1 MYTSMRILIA
11 EDDPEAVQAYKDAL
25 YSRNHHVTITR
36 NGEEC
41 LKVYNKNLTKSK
53 KEKENKSN
61 NVSSSFDV
69 VVLDYKM
76 PKKDGMEVAKEIFD
90 INPEQRIIFVSAYVR
105 DTLED
110 SVKQLK
116 RVVELIQKPFD
127 IDVFIDTI
135 EDIEVYEGLKNLVV
149 NVRQIKD
156 NNPTKKQINE
166 LIEGL
171 RKIQKTRAF

>member
-1 MYTSMRILIA
+1 MGYMNIRYSLLYALIPFELSIIYTKILN
-11 EDDPEAVQAYKDAL
+11 Y
-25 YSRNHHVTITR
+25 
-36 NGEEC
+36 
-41 LKVYNKNLTKSK
+41 
-53 KEKENKSN
+53 
-61 NVSSSFDV
+61 
-69 VVLDYKM
+69 
-76 PKKDGMEVAKEIFD
+76 
-90 INPEQRIIFVSAYVR
+90 IIIWLICNFCVSAYVR

-135 EDIEVYEGLKNLVV
+135 EDIDVYEGLKNLVV
-149 NVRQIKD
+149 NVRLVKD

>member
-1 MYTSMRILIA
+1 MRILIA

-25 YSRNHHVTITR
+25 HSRNHQVTITS

-41 LKVYNKNLTKSK
+41 LKVYNKTLIRPRKE
-53 KEKENKSN
+53 KEKENKSKN
-61 NVSSSFDV
+61 ASSSFDV

-90 INPEQRIIFVSAYVR
+90 INPDQRIIFVSAYVR

>member
-1 MYTSMRILIA
+1 MRILIA

-25 YSRNHHVTITR
+25 HSRNHQVTITR

-41 LKVYNKNLTKSK
+41 LKLYNKISRPKK
-53 KEKENKSN
+53 EKEKEKENKSTTA
-61 NVSSSFDV
+61 SSSFDV

-90 INPEQRIIFVSAYVR
+90 LNPEQRIVFVSAYVR

-135 EDIEVYEGLKNLVV
+135 EDKGVYEGLKKLVV
-149 NVRQIKD
+149 NVKQIKD

-171 RKIQKTRAF
+171 RKIQKTGTF

>member
-1 MYTSMRILIA
+1 MRILIA

-25 YSRNHHVTITR
+25 HSRNHQVTITR

-41 LKVYNKNLTKSK
+41 LKLYNKILNRPKK
-53 KEKENKSN
+53 EKEKENKSKN
-61 NVSSSFDV
+61 ASSSFDV

-90 INPEQRIIFVSAYVR
+90 LNPEQRIVFVSAYVR

>member
-1 MYTSMRILIA
+1 MRILIA
-11 EDDPEAVQAYKDAL
+11 EDDQEAVQAYKDAL
-25 YSRNHHVTITR
+25 YSRNHQVTITR

-41 LKVYNKNLTKSK
+41 LNVYNKILSRPKK
-53 KEKENKSN
+53 EKEKENKSKN
-61 NVSSSFDV
+61 ASSSFDV

-90 INPEQRIIFVSAYVR
+90 LNPEQRIVFVSAYVR

>member
-1 MYTSMRILIA
+1 MRILIA
-11 EDDPEAVQAYKDAL
+11 EDDPEVVQAYKDAL
-25 YSRNHHVTITR
+25 YSRNHQVTVTS

-41 LKVYNKNLTKSK
+41 LKVYNKNLPRPK
-53 KEKENKSN
+53 KEKENKSKN
-61 NVSSSFDV
+61 TSSSFDV

-76 PKKDGMEVAKEIFD
+76 PKKDGMEVAKEILE
-90 INPEQRIIFVSAYVR
+90 INPEQRIIFVSAFVR

-135 EDIEVYEGLKNLVV
+135 EDKEVYQGLRKLVV
-149 NVRQIKD
+149 NIRQIKD

>member
-1 MYTSMRILIA
+1 MRILIA
-11 EDDPEAVQAYKDAL
+11 EDDQEAVQAYKDAL
-25 YSRNHHVTITR
+25 QSRNHQVTITR

-41 LKVYNKNLTKSK
+41 LKVYNKDLTRPKK
-53 KEKENKSN
+53 EKEKEKENKSKN
-61 NVSSSFDV
+61 AYSSFEV

-90 INPEQRIIFVSAYVR
+90 LNHEQRIVFVSAYVR

>member
-1 MYTSMRILIA
+1 MRILIA
-11 EDDPEAVQAYKDAL
+11 EDDPEIWQLYKDAL
-25 YSRNHHVTITR
+25 QARNHQIAVTT

-41 LKVYNKNLTKSK
+41 LAKYKRLRKLK
-53 KEKENKSN
+53 RRKQEESN
-61 NVSSSFDV
+61 NKTSSSAFDI

-76 PKKDGMEVAKEIFD
+76 PKKDGMEVAKEILD
-90 INPEQRIIFVSAYVR
+90 MNPDQRIIFVSAYVR
-105 DTLED
+105 ETLED

-127 IDVFIDTI
+127 VDAFVDTI
-135 EDIEVYEGLKNLVV
+135 EDKEVYQGLKKLVI
-149 NVRQIKD
+149 NIKQIKD

-171 RKIQKTRAF
+171 RRIQKCRTF

>member
-1 MYTSMRILIA
+1 MRILIA

-25 YSRNHHVTITR
+25 HSRNHQVTITS

-41 LKVYNKNLTKSK
+41 LKVYNKNLTRPKK
-53 KEKENKSN
+53 EKEKENKSKN
-61 NVSSSFDV
+61 TSSFDV
-69 VVLDYKM
+69 IVLDYKM

-135 EDIEVYEGLKNLVV
+135 ENIEVYEGLKKLVV

>member
-1 MYTSMRILIA
+1 MRILIA

-25 YSRNHHVTITR
+25 HSRNHQVTITR

-41 LKVYNKNLTKSK
+41 LKLYNKILSRPKK
-53 KEKENKSN
+53 EKEKENKSKN
-61 NVSSSFDV
+61 ASSSFDV

-90 INPEQRIIFVSAYVR
+90 LNPEQRIVFVSAYVR

>member
-1 MYTSMRILIA
+1 MRILIA

-25 YSRNHHVTITR
+25 HSRNHQVTITS

-41 LKVYNKNLTKSK
+41 LKVYNKNLTRPKK
-53 KEKENKSN
+53 EKEKENKSKN
-61 NVSSSFDV
+61 TSSFDV
-69 VVLDYKM
+69 IVLDYKM

-116 RVVELIQKPFD
+116 RVVELIEKPFD

-135 EDIEVYEGLKNLVV
+135 EDIEVYEGLKKLVV

-156 NNPTKKQINE
+156 NNSTKKQINE

-171 RKIQKTRAF
+171 RKVQKTRAF